1 MRYAFVT
8 VWHTSAPVDLVWQ
21 AITRVEDWP
30 AWWRGVKRVNKVRD
44 GDDRGIGA
52 LHEFA
57 WRGRLPY
64 DLIFTTEIVQV
75 VEHRLIVGH
84 AQGELEGIGRWTFTG
99 EEGGTRVECDWRVRT
114 TKRWMNLLA
123 PIAYPLF
130 VWNHNTVMRWGA
142 EGLGRVLG
150 AKVQD
155 QSRRVASNSPRGM
168 SGAGAQQP

>member
-8 VWHTSAPVDLVWQ
+8 VWRTPVPVEPVWQ

-30 AWWRGVKRVNKVRD
+30 TWWRGVKAVNKVRD

-52 LHEFA
+52 LHEFV
-57 WRGRLPY
+57 WRSRLPY
-64 DLIFTTEIVQV
+64 DLRFTVETVQV

-84 AQGELEGIGRWTFTG
+84 AKGELEGIGRWTFTG
-99 EEGGTRVECDWRVRT
+99 AERRTCVEYDWRVRT

-142 EGLGRVLG
+142 EGLRRLLG
-150 AKVQD
+150 APVQC
-155 QSRRVASNSPRGM
+155 QSRRATGNGED
-168 SGAGAQQP
+168 G